1 MYVTEG
7 SSTGI
12 FIICES
18 MYAREYSQDILCKQT
33 TTHRDAHTWQNRKEF
48 EKDILRSVIGVQ
60 TGILF
65 SIPST
70 FYPVHTLHTTL
81 YLEIFVC
88 ARLRHVHKHAQRR
101 APCCP
106 ACCVFQHIKKTCG
119 QISGTSVPSTCILL
133 APQGPDGGEQRTEV
147 RTGRRGGAHRHTSE
161 THSSVQRSRLMP
173 RSGLGGQGLLIS

>member
-48 EKDILRSVIGVQ
+48 EKDILRNVIGVQ

-106 ACCVFQHIKKTCG
+106 ACSSILKKRVGKFPEHQFRRPASSWLLKDRTEAS
-119 QISGTSVPSTCILL
+119 SGRRR
-133 APQGPDGGEQRTEV
+133 GPDGGEERTDTHRR
-147 RTGRRGGAHRHTSE
+147 RTHRFSGR
-161 THSSVQRSRLMP
+161 V
-173 RSGLGGQGLLIS
+173 